1 MSSNWD
7 NQVKLYTATLGE
19 IVNYKPDITYNI
31 TRVYPNGK
39 KHQTALKYALML

>member
-1 MSSNWD
+1 MASNWD

-39 KHQTALKYALML
+39 KAPDGIEIRL